1 MIKGHIDSLPCPGK
15 IFGFSHFDRNAR
27 GSSLS
32 SDLMKGSDSGRIG
45 TGDNSAGGI
54 DEIDIIAADVC
65 NCVDNLLGESMA
77 DVKRGQGMR
86 SLFYGKNL
94 TGGTNNESSH
104 SNRFF

>member
-1 MIKGHIDSLPCPGK
+1 MLMSLEKYIKNIAYIIYTFISEFIMIRTEKRLNENRHSL
-15 IFGFSHFDRNAR
+15 
-27 GSSLS
+27 
-32 SDLMKGSDSGRIG
+32 
-45 TGDNSAGGI
+45 T
-54 DEIDIIAADVC
+54 
-65 NCVDNLLGESMA
+65 A

>member
-1 MIKGHIDSLPCPGK
+1 MISFGKYIIWSSKLQFCYVIYNNKIQKYIKNIAYIIYTFISEFIMIRTEKRLNANRHSL
-15 IFGFSHFDRNAR
+15 
-27 GSSLS
+27 
-32 SDLMKGSDSGRIG
+32 
-45 TGDNSAGGI
+45 T
-54 DEIDIIAADVC
+54 
-65 NCVDNLLGESMA
+65 A